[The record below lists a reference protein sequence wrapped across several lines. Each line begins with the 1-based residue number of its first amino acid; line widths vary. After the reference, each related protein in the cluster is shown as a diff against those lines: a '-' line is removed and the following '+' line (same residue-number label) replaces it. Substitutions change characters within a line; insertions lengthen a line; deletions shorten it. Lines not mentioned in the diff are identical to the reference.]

1 MCSFFGFDPVFV
13 FSLTTDRSC
22 CGQIWV
28 LRDCLCPEV
37 CLICVCYIVIC
48 APVKCANVISLN
60 VNLPDESH
68 LGLPLPHPI
77 PPHAVLKQV
86 GANEILCSRGTTMAG
101 ILPGSS
107 SDPVR
112 NSHMRLY
119 QNTNG
124 LLTVN
129 NHG

>member
-1 MCSFFGFDPVFV
+1 MIFFDICTLFGFNPVFV
-13 FSLTTDRSC
+13 FSLTTDGSC
-22 CGQIWV
+22 CGQIGV

-68 LGLPLPHPI
+68 LGPQLAHPI
-77 PPHAVLKQV
+77 PLHAVLKQV
-86 GANEILCSRGTTMAG
+86 GANEILGSQGATMAG
-101 ILPGSS
+101 SLPVLS

-112 NSHMRLY
+112 T
-119 QNTNG
+119 QI
-124 LLTVN
+124 LTCS
-129 NHG
+129 